1 MDTLK
6 KTLIFCAAFIALVL
20 VYVEDCATQHLVKTK
35 ESHVIKTLEPKLTF
49 EYIKKNR
56 RNSNFVI
63 LDIRT
68 PQEFQS
74 GYIEG
79 AINIDY
85 YSPAFPTDLN
95 KLEKSKTYFIYCR
108 TGRRTAD
115 AIRIM
120 TQKGFKNIYRTSGDI
135 VAWRAAGLPLV
146 KGAKSTRIT
155 ANPAFC
161 FYGVENYQDSH
172 MDLLGRQE
180 EATNKIP
187 IQLLGGRA

>member
-1 MDTLK
+1 MGTLK
-6 KTLIFCAAFIALVL
+6 KTLIFCAAFMALVSA
-20 VYVEDCATQHLVKTK
+20 YAQDCASQHLVKTK

-56 RNSNFVI
+56 RNPNFVI

-85 YSPAFPTDLN
+85 YSPAFPADLD
-95 KLEKSKTYFIYCR
+95 KLDKSKTYFIYCR

-115 AIRIM
+115 AIRS
-120 TQKGFKNIYRTSGDI
+120 KKH
-135 VAWRAAGLPLV
+135 V
-146 KGAKSTRIT
+146 
-155 ANPAFC
+155 
-161 FYGVENYQDSH
+161 NYSQSSILLLRSRK
-172 MDLLGRQE
+172 LLGLTYEPTRP
-180 EATNKIP
+180 T
-187 IQLLGGRA
+187 GRSDKQNSYTTFRR

>member
-1 MDTLK
+1 MGTLK
-6 KTLIFCAAFIALVL
+6 KTLIFCAAFISLVSA
-20 VYVEDCATQHLVKTK
+20 YAQDCASQHLVKTK

-56 RNSNFVI
+56 RNPNFVI

-85 YSPAFPTDLN
+85 YSPAFPADLD
-95 KLEKSKTYFIYCR
+95 KLDKSKTYFIYCR

-120 TQKGFKNIYRTSGDI
+120 TQKGFKNIYKTSGDI

-146 KGAKSTRIT
+146 KGAKST
-155 ANPAFC
+155 
-161 FYGVENYQDSH
+161 
-172 MDLLGRQE
+172 
-180 EATNKIP
+180 
-187 IQLLGGRA
+187 